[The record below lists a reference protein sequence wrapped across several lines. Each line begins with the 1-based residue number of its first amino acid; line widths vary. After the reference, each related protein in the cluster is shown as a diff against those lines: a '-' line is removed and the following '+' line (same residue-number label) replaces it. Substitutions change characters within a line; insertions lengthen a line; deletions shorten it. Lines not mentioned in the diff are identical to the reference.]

1 MLRKFVLC
9 LVCMCTFVSISIV
22 SAASTPVCSDA
33 SQPPLALETVFSH
46 STCSLLHCNALAAGS
61 MLKPLTNISEEK
73 TPFLYKLCQF
83 SKSLTADGKAPV
95 AISDFL
101 EQTRDVSHDDF
112 AAECRIANGNVS
124 VDFEKIL
131 DALRADLSKL
141 NELLVC
147 PSPAAT
153 DAKLHDG
160 GGG

>member
-9 LVCMCTFVSISIV
+9 LVCMCAFV
-22 SAASTPVCSDA
+22 SAASTSAACSDTSA
-33 SQPPLALETVFSH
+33 ALALETVFSH

-83 SKSLTADGKAPV
+83 SKSLTVEGKAPA

-101 EQTRDVSHDDF
+101 EQTKDVSHGDF

-131 DALRADLSKL
+131 DALRNDLSKL